1 MDLLE
6 LWDISQ
12 GVFQLELPE
21 GWMIYNILNK
31 DLLIQCRELQFKGQ
45 YRNLVP
51 LPDVI
56 NKKEE
61 YDVKEI
67 RNHRKQGCGI

>member
-1 MDLLE
+1 
-6 LWDISQ
+6 
-12 GVFQLELPE
+12 
-21 GWMIYNILNK
+21 MIYNILNK

-45 YRNLVP
+45 YRNLAS
-51 LPDVI
+51 LPDII

-67 RNHRKQGCGI
+67 RNHRKQECGI